1 MKISTMFENIST
13 REIALLCWL
22 VILLVYLIFNKSIR
36 PSFIR
41 VIRAFFVKQLFV
53 AFIVLI
59 LYTLGIIY
67 IFHEI
72 GLWDYTLTKDTCFW
86 LFFSGL
92 ILFVNIKQIE
102 DANYFKRIILDN
114 VKAFVVIEYLINFY
128 TFSLILELILLPLF
142 TFLIA
147 LQCYANNSLEPTK
160 INIKVRTFLD
170 IILSILGIS
179 ILGFTIYKIIT
190 EYNVLLTIESL
201 KSFLLPLLLTIFTL
215 PYFYFLALYAEYEST
230 FIIINQFFRGKDR
243 KVICSLK
250 WRILFLANL
259 RYFRLKEIE
268 NNLSFVPYPENDIKG
283 YIKKITA
290 TIPKTTSSKSK
301 VKIELFNHIDKV
313 KKVLSQSGIGKLG
326 KWNIYEEDFFSVS
339 TYYLYPIEIGAV
351 PNTMMYNLCGKTDHI
366 EKLELILNLN
376 NLVNNETTKNKFR
389 EIAELTFSCLSLRIP
404 KGLIQTII
412 DGKNYE
418 YANEI
423 FITTLKIE
431 KYASMH
437 TWTLSIITK

>member
-1 MKISTMFENIST
+1 M
-13 REIALLCWL
+13 
-22 VILLVYLIFNKSIR
+22 
-36 PSFIR
+36 
-41 VIRAFFVKQLFV
+41 
-53 AFIVLI
+53 
-59 LYTLGIIY
+59 
-67 IFHEI
+67 
-72 GLWDYTLTKDTCFW
+72 
-86 LFFSGL
+86 FFSGL
-92 ILFVNIKQIE
+92 ILFVNINQIE

-243 KVICSLK
+243 KVICLLK

-268 NNLSFVPYPENDIKG
+268 NNFSFVP
-283 YIKKITA
+283 
-290 TIPKTTSSKSK
+290 
-301 VKIELFNHIDKV
+301 
-313 KKVLSQSGIGKLG
+313 
-326 KWNIYEEDFFSVS
+326 
-339 TYYLYPIEIGAV
+339 
-351 PNTMMYNLCGKTDHI
+351 
-366 EKLELILNLN
+366 
-376 NLVNNETTKNKFR
+376 
-389 EIAELTFSCLSLRIP
+389 
-404 KGLIQTII
+404 
-412 DGKNYE
+412 
-418 YANEI
+418 
-423 FITTLKIE
+423 
-431 KYASMH
+431 
-437 TWTLSIITK
+437 